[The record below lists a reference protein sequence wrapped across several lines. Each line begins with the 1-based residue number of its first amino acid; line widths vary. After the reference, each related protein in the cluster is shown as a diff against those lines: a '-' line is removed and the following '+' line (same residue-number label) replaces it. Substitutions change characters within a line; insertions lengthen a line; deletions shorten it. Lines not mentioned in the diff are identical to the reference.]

1 MAEGHVAVF
10 LLLFGHFYIGL
21 MQSNTTN
28 SESQNASCPVLCTCT
43 SWLLSC
49 IGAGKWHQL
58 DNVPFI
64 RGSSYIFNTLELG
77 ENDITTVQES
87 NWLPYRWTETLDL
100 HGNQLQTL
108 QKDSFEGLI
117 LVKKLN
123 LSGNVITKIAGF
135 TFQAL
140 PFLENLDLSGN
151 KVAKLL
157 DGTFKSWHG
166 LRFFRQLNLN
176 ANPLE
181 VIENDAF
188 DKLPSMQ
195 YLDLRGTKLSVQ
207 MMYPAFVAVPN
218 IVQLDLPDGV
228 RCCLCYVARTI
239 EILYNTVKIECSNPC
254 ANDTSC
260 DVSETFLMINGT
272 VLRSQMSLK
281 NHKILESFMNQK
293 DNSANSPRGNSFA
306 RSSKLGLLHQI
317 EESEKNIYIGNH
329 LDPHI
334 AAAKAASMP
343 HLSRIRQ
350 RPSFDRD
357 ARFSPHLARAN
368 HLQVN
373 INGRQRGNHGPLNIF
388 GSDKIP
394 LHQLTHGSRD
404 SHNRGIP
411 MEAGSQFNIQ
421 DKDFN
426 LQKHKV
432 IKRVK
437 REPASDD
444 SQADDDKEVKATTI
458 IIIPPTTTEPPEI
471 MYEFESVYPEVV
483 ELEIAMPTETTTQT
497 TTEQDENITVYEI
510 AGSKGKK
517 VPKEIIVV
525 ETNVSKSSDKPKH
538 APLASKALNPAHFS
552 RALQVSETI
561 EIGDNDAANASDD
574 SWVNPLGQF
583 LDNAVKESPDTSFR
597 PSPETTPAT
606 KRLSQEEFIKLFNE
620 AYRKAKEANNT
631 QEQNGV
637 LEYEGTTSNP
647 DIDTQEGNNDLF
659 PPVHPKKIIKESVK
673 SSSSNNSKTK
683 TNVDDMFETKVNEEV
698 RAVEP
703 NKDIQTLFAHVIR
716 IIKIDCLKPK
726 LKAACTDLLTK
737 IGHLMKQYE
746 GKEYLPE
753 LGSWNPSLLRP
764 DEKEEGDG
772 KEPEVFPPPL
782 SRPEQK
788 QKSRKGQDASKGNYV
803 PNYAEIH
810 TEQPKKNAS
819 LSAVEYGHKLLLAI
833 AVTVVVMIII
843 AVVCLIEICS
853 QRSESKTPAGDAA
866 KKESKSPLKKVT
878 DRLTG
883 KKSKKDAQ
891 QTPLLDEDMDLPKP
905 LWLQDLYQPL
915 DSVRK
920 KSMGHGSH
928 YKESSDE
935 EEVFSRSHM
944 SAPTESRNP

>member
-317 EESEKNIYIGNH
+317 EESEKNMYIGNH

-437 REPASDD
+437 REPTSDD
-444 SQADDDKEVKATTI
+444 SQADDNKEMKPTTI

-483 ELEIAMPTETTTQT
+483 ELEIAMPTETTTPT

-517 VPKEIIVV
+517 VPKEIIVM
-525 ETNVSKSSDKPKH
+525 ETNVSKSSDESKH
-538 APLASKALNPAHFS
+538 ASLARKALNPAHFS
-552 RALQVSETI
+552 RALQVSETL
-561 EIGDNDAANASDD
+561 EIGDNDAANSSDD

-597 PSPETTPAT
+597 PTPETTPAT

-647 DIDTQEGNNDLF
+647 GIDTQE
-659 PPVHPKKIIKESVK
+659 
-673 SSSSNNSKTK
+673 
-683 TNVDDMFETKVNEEV
+683 
-698 RAVEP
+698 
-703 NKDIQTLFAHVIR
+703 
-716 IIKIDCLKPK
+716 
-726 LKAACTDLLTK
+726 
-737 IGHLMKQYE
+737 
-746 GKEYLPE
+746 
-753 LGSWNPSLLRP
+753 

-788 QKSRKGQDASKGNYV
+788 QKPRKGQDASKGNYV

-853 QRSESKTPAGDAA
+853 QRSESKTPAGDGA

>member
-1 MAEGHVAVF
+1 
-10 LLLFGHFYIGL
+10 

-317 EESEKNIYIGNH
+317 EESEKNMYIGNH

-437 REPASDD
+437 REPTSDD
-444 SQADDDKEVKATTI
+444 SQADDNKEMKPTTI

-483 ELEIAMPTETTTQT
+483 ELEIAMPTETTTPT

-517 VPKEIIVV
+517 VPKEIIVM
-525 ETNVSKSSDKPKH
+525 ETNVSKSSDESKH
-538 APLASKALNPAHFS
+538 ASLARKALNPAHFS
-552 RALQVSETI
+552 RALQVSETL
-561 EIGDNDAANASDD
+561 EIGDNDAANSSDD

-597 PSPETTPAT
+597 PTPETTPAT

-647 DIDTQEGNNDLF
+647 GIDTQE
-659 PPVHPKKIIKESVK
+659 
-673 SSSSNNSKTK
+673 
-683 TNVDDMFETKVNEEV
+683 
-698 RAVEP
+698 
-703 NKDIQTLFAHVIR
+703 
-716 IIKIDCLKPK
+716 
-726 LKAACTDLLTK
+726 
-737 IGHLMKQYE
+737 
-746 GKEYLPE
+746 
-753 LGSWNPSLLRP
+753 

-788 QKSRKGQDASKGNYV
+788 QKPRKGQDASKGNYV

-853 QRSESKTPAGDAA
+853 QRSESKTPAGDGA

-944 SAPTESRNP
+944 SAPTEGRNP

>member
-647 DIDTQEGNNDLF
+647 DIDTQE
-659 PPVHPKKIIKESVK
+659 
-673 SSSSNNSKTK
+673 
-683 TNVDDMFETKVNEEV
+683 
-698 RAVEP
+698 
-703 NKDIQTLFAHVIR
+703 
-716 IIKIDCLKPK
+716 
-726 LKAACTDLLTK
+726 
-737 IGHLMKQYE
+737 
-746 GKEYLPE
+746 
-753 LGSWNPSLLRP
+753 